1 MTESPRG
8 LDLAALAAYLTDA
21 APGLLTEPLHAA
33 LIAGGKSNLTYIV
46 GDRTRD
52 VIVRRPPLG
61 HVLATAHDMR
71 REYRV
76 ITALAPTAVPVPT
89 TYAICPDD
97 SVLGAPFFV
106 MERAIGTPYRLES
119 ELSALGEDR
128 TRDITERLLDTLVAL
143 HAIDPAAVGLS
154 DLGRPE
160 GFLARQVSRWGKQ
173 YAASTSRD
181 LPDADRLRDALATQ
195 IPQEG
200 APAIVHGDYRLDNVL
215 VDSTDRITAVLDWE
229 MATLGDPLTD
239 VGIMAVYQQVGDIAP
254 AIVTDAER
262 ITYGELNDRSDAV
275 AAGLIEAG
283 LPAIVTDAAKAP
295 GYLSVRQLQE
305 RYAVASGRDLSQ
317 MGWYTAMAW
326 YKLGVILEGIHYR
339 YHQGH
344 TVGDGF
350 ADMGNYTPALF
361 AAGLA
366 ALNDR

>member
-143 HAIDPAAVGLS
+143 HAIDPASVGLS
-154 DLGRPE
+154 DFGRPE

-181 LPDADRLRDALATQ
+181 LPDADRPRRVGDQ

-239 VGIMAVYQQVGDIAP
+239 VGIMAVYQQVGDIA
-254 AIVTDAER
+254 
-262 ITYGELNDRSDAV
+262 
-275 AAGLIEAG
+275 
-283 LPAIVTDAAKAP
+283 PAIVTDAAKAP

>member
-143 HAIDPAAVGLS
+143 HAIDPASVGLS
-154 DLGRPE
+154 DFGRPE

-254 AIVTDAER
+254 AIVTDA
-262 ITYGELNDRSDAV
+262 
-275 AAGLIEAG
+275 
-283 LPAIVTDAAKAP
+283 AKAP

>member
-21 APGLLTEPLHAA
+21 APGLLSEPLHAT

-46 GDRTRD
+46 GDRARD

-97 SVLGAPFFV
+97 SVLGAPFYV

-143 HAIDPAAVGLS
+143 HAIDPASVGLS
-154 DLGRPE
+154 DFGRPE

-173 YAASTSRD
+173 FAASRSRD

-200 APAIVHGDYRLDNVL
+200 APAIIHGDYRLDNVL
-215 VDSTDRITAVLDWE
+215 VDSADRITAVLDWE

-239 VGIMAVYQQVGDIAP
+239 VGVMAVYQQVGDIA
-254 AIVTDAER
+254 
-262 ITYGELNDRSDAV
+262 
-275 AAGLIEAG
+275 
-283 LPAIVTDAAKAP
+283 PAIVTDAAKAP
-295 GYLSVRQLQE
+295 GYLSVRQLRE

-339 YHQGH
+339 YQQGH

>member
-143 HAIDPAAVGLS
+143 HAIDPASVGLS
-154 DLGRPE
+154 DFGRPE

-254 AIVTDAER
+254 AIVTDA
-262 ITYGELNDRSDAV
+262 
-275 AAGLIEAG
+275 
-283 LPAIVTDAAKAP
+283 AKAP

-344 TVGDGF
+344 TVRDGF